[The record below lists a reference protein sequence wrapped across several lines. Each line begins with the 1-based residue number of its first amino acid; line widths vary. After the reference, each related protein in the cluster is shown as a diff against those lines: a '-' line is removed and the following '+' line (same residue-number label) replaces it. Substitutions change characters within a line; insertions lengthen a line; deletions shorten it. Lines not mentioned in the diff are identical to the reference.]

1 MLPFYIVLLLS
12 GLAPADSGYL
22 TVRSNSVGIAI
33 YLDGEYLGRTPVE
46 MHRLKPGIYSVSIIS
61 NDSLENIYWHLR
73 QGNVGAK
80 LSSLWRLAAV
90 NAGTNS
96 VRVDKGKVTDVMIDY
111 GKVLN
116 APTET
121 KLIACGSTG
130 GLFLLGAVV
139 GFLVHLLATQSW

>member
-1 MLPFYIVLLLS
+1 MLPLCLALLVS

-22 TVRSNSVGIAI
+22 TVKSNSVGIAV

-46 MHRLKPGIYSVSIIS
+46 MHQLKPGSYSVSIIS
-61 NDSLENIYWHLR
+61 NDSLENVYWHIR
-73 QGNVGAK
+73 QGGVGAK

-90 NAGTNS
+90 NAGTAS
-96 VRVDKGKVTDVMIDY
+96 VRVERGKVSEVMIDY

-116 APTET
+116 APTEA
-121 KLIACGSTG
+121 KLTACGTVG

-139 GFLVHLLATQSW
+139 GFLVHLLAFD

>member
-1 MLPFYIVLLLS
+1 MLPFSILLLAL

-22 TVRSNSVGIAI
+22 TVKSNSVGIAI

-46 MHRLKPGIYSVSIIS
+46 MHRLRPGSYSVSIIS
-61 NDSLENIYWHLR
+61 DDSLENVYWHMR
-73 QGNVGAK
+73 QGSVGAK

-96 VRVDKGKVTDVMIDY
+96 VRVESDKVTEVKIDY

-116 APTET
+116 APTEA
-121 KLIACGSTG
+121 KLIACGSIG
-130 GLFLLGAVV
+130 GLFLVGAVV
-139 GFLVHLLATQSW
+139 GFLVHLLAFE